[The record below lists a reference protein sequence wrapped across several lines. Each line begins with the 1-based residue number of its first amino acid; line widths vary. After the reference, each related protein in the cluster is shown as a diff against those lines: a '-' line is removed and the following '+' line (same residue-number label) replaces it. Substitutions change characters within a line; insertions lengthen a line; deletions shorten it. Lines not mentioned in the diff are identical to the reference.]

1 MRPWIKRT
9 LFGLFGATI
18 VVGGATALTGCGH
31 RDGRHGWNASAEDQA
46 RFRGKMIDRV
56 AGKLDLNAEQKAKLG
71 VLADKLQEQR
81 TALKGKTVNPR
92 AEVEALVAGDKFDR
106 ARAQAL
112 VAEKTAAITGKSPE
126 VIAAAGDFYDS
137 LTPAQQTKV
146 REFMQ
151 KRGGWW
157 NRS

>member
-9 LFGLFGATI
+9 LYGLFGATI
-18 VVGGATALTGCGH
+18 VLGGLAACGFRGEH
-31 RDGRHGWNASAEDQA
+31 HGEHHGGHGSAEDHA
-46 RFRGKMIDRV
+46 RFRGKMIERV
-56 AGKLDLNAEQKAKLG
+56 SGKLDLNADQKAKLG

-81 TALKGKTVNPR
+81 TALVGKTVNPR

-112 VAEKTAAITGKSPE
+112 VAEKTAAVSGKSPE

-137 LTPAQQTKV
+137 LTPAQQTRV

-151 KRGGWW
+151 GRSRWW
-157 NRS
+157 KG